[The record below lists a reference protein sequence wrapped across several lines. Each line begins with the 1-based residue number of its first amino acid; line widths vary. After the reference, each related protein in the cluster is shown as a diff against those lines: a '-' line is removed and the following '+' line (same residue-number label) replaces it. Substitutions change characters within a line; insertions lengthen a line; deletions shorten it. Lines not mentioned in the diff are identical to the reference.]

1 LIAAKKQE
9 EIEKSPAAAA
19 APLCLLCKQNKPWQI
34 EMQ

>member
-9 EIEKSPAAAA
+9 EIEKSPAAA